1 MLVYFFPNEPFD
13 NLELN
18 RFRFYRTQTKR
29 HIVTKKNSVVYIA
42 SPYYVLLL
50 YDEQEREKWL
60 VDITSVTFRT
70 ERRLYGVIKGS
81 GRTTQGL
88 VCLWETHIITDKPD
102 TITM

>member
-1 MLVYFFPNEPFD
+1 MMVYFSSNEPFD

-18 RFRFYRTQTKR
+18 RFHFFRTQTKR
-29 HIVTKKNSVVYIA
+29 HIVTKKNAVVYIA
-42 SPYYVLLL
+42 SPYYVLL
-50 YDEQEREKWL
+50 YDEHGREKWL

-70 ERRLYGVIKGS
+70 ERRLYGIIKGS

-88 VCLWETHIITDKPD
+88 VCLWETSIITDKPD